1 MFNEIL
7 NVFKYPFLQR
17 AFIAGLFIC
26 VCVAILGVS
35 LVVKRFSMIGDG
47 LSHVGFSA
55 FSIACVLNCAPF
67 FVSIPIVVLAA
78 VFLLLLSEN
87 SKIKADSAIA
97 LISNSCLAIG
107 VVLISITNGINKDVL
122 NYMFGSIL
130 ALNNLDLILAVTFSF
145 VAIIVFIFSYNKI
158 FSITFD
164 EDFTKAVGVRV
175 KLSKIVMAILTALI
189 IVVGMKFVGALLI
202 SSLIVF
208 PVISVSMIFKSFKS
222 VVIFSAIDSAICF
235 VLGFFSSFI
244 FSIPTGA
251 MIVIF
256 NLVVFVICYFVSLFK
271 KLKITLG

>member
-17 AFIAGLFIC
+17 AFVAGLFIC
-26 VCVAILGVS
+26 VCVAVLGVS

-55 FSIACVLNCAPF
+55 FSIACVLNCAPL
-67 FVSIPIVVLAA
+67 FVSIPVVVLVA

-97 LISNSCLAIG
+97 LISNSCLAFG
-107 VVLISITNGINKDVL
+107 VVLISISTGVNKDVL

-130 ALNNLDLILAVTFSF
+130 ALNSLDLILAVVFSIIT
-145 VAIIVFIFSYNKI
+145 IIVFVFSYNKI

-175 KLSKIVMAILTALI
+175 KLFKTVVAVLTALI

-208 PVISVSMIFKSFKS
+208 PVLSVSMLFKSFRM
-222 VVIFSAIDSAICF
+222 VVVFSALDSAICF
-235 VLGFFSSFI
+235 VLGFFMSFI

-251 MIVIF
+251 MVVVF
-256 NLVVFVICYFVSLFK
+256 NLVVFVICYFVAL
-271 KLKITLG
+271 LKRKVRV

>member
-1 MFNEIL
+1 MFNVVL

-17 AFIAGLFIC
+17 AFLAGLFIS

-55 FSIACVLNCAPF
+55 FSIAYVLNCASL
-67 FVSIPIVVLAA
+67 FVSIPVVVLAA
-78 VFLLLLSEN
+78 IFLLLLSEN

-97 LISNSCLAIG
+97 LISNSCLAFG
-107 VVLISITNGINKDVL
+107 VVLISISTGVNKDVL

-130 ALNNLDLILAVTFSF
+130 ALNSLDLILAVVFSIIT
-145 VAIIVFIFSYNKI
+145 IIVFVFSYNKI

-175 KLSKIVMAILTALI
+175 KLFKTVVAVLTALI

-208 PVISVSMIFKSFKS
+208 PVLSVSMLFKSFRM
-222 VVIFSAIDSAICF
+222 VVVFSALDSAICF
-235 VLGFFSSFI
+235 VLGFFMSFI

-251 MIVIF
+251 MVVVF
-256 NLVVFVICYFVSLFK
+256 NLVVFVICYFVAL
-271 KLKITLG
+271 LKRKVRV